1 MAAAMAELAA
11 IERQLT
17 EAAELH
23 LMGTLTEELYV
34 ASVRG
39 ALAALPMP
47 AAPKHIAVLKRLK
60 QWKDDELIP
69 LEVYNVLCTSVTT
82 ASRGPTSGA
91 ASSGSTAEQPPVTRT
106 APATATEAAPPPKKR
121 KAAALPV
128 GQQRLFAAM
137 PDAKKL
143 KVTAK
148 HLRAQREAAGRGE
161 DY

>member
-17 EAAELH
+17 DAAELH

-69 LEVYNVLCTSVTT
+69 LRVYEQLCQAVVA
-82 ASRGPTSGA
+82 ASHGPTAGA
-91 ASSGSTAEQPPVTRT
+91 GSSVQTTEQRPAQCP
-106 APATATEAAPPPKKR
+106 APAKRKANALEAAPPAKTQKKC
-121 KAAALPV
+121 
-128 GQQRLFAAM
+128 M
-137 PDAKKL
+137 
-143 KVTAK
+143 
-148 HLRAQREAAGRGE
+148 
-161 DY
+161 